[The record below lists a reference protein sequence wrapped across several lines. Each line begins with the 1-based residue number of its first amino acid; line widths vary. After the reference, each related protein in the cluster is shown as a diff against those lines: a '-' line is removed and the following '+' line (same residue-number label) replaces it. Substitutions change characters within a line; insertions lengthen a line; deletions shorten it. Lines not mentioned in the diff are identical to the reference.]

1 MKESFG
7 STCHGAGRIMSR
19 SRAKKTINGS
29 QLKHHLESNKGIVVI
44 ADSLKS
50 LAEEAPQ
57 AYKDIES
64 VVNIS
69 TQAGLSRK
77 VVRLRPL
84 GVIKG

>member
-7 STCHGAGRIMSR
+7 STCHGAGRMMSR
-19 SRAKKTINGS
+19 SRARKIINGS
-29 QLKHHLESNKGIVVI
+29 RLKQSLKREKGIVVI
-44 ADSLKS
+44 ADSLKG

-69 TQAGLSRK
+69 ARAGLSRIVAK
-77 VVRLRPL
+77 LRPL